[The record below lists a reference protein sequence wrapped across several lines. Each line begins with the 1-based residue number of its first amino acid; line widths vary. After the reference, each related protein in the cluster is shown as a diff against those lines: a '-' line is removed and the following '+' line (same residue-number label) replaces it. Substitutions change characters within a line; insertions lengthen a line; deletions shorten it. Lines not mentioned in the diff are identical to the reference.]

1 MGVLSGGSSI
11 KFIINLSPPK
21 EWVAKEYSK
30 RCKKGA
36 RKKENT
42 KEVLKCWN
50 LEPVIDADLI
60 GDSQPSELIMN
71 ELVNGCKADPSASST
86 TKEVQ
91 EVVEVND

>member
-1 MGVLSGGSSI
+1 
-11 KFIINLSPPK
+11 
-21 EWVAKEYSK
+21 VAKEYSK

-71 ELVNGCKADPSASST
+71 ELVPMVARQIPLPLPPQRKY
-86 TKEVQ
+86 KRW
-91 EVVEVND
+91 